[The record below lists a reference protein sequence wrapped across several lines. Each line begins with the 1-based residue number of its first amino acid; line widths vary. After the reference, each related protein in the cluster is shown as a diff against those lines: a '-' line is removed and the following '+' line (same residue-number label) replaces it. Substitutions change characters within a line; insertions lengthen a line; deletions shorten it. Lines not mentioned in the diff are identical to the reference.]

1 MRKIF
6 SFFFIIFV
14 LNLYFP
20 SKAIDLPKH
29 YKFPKDYFEGKH
41 YDSVKGLF
49 LIATEKM
56 RDPRFEKTVILIL
69 EHDKNGAL
77 GIIVNKKL
85 GNINL
90 GSLFSNIQD
99 SLANKKKLYNFEI
112 PIYWGGPVDEN
123 KILILHSNDYKNKTT
138 IKYDNISTSSDLNT
152 LVQIAEKKGPER
164 SLVAIGLSAW
174 DKGQLDGEIEMES
187 WTLSE
192 MNMNIIFEL
201 ENNKKWL
208 KAINNSFVRL

>member
-1 MRKIF
+1 
-6 SFFFIIFV
+6 
-14 LNLYFP
+14 
-20 SKAIDLPKH
+20 
-29 YKFPKDYFEGKH
+29 
-41 YDSVKGLF
+41 
-49 LIATEKM
+49 M

-77 GIIVNKKL
+77 GVVVNKKL
-85 GNINL
+85 GKINL
-90 GSLFSNIQD
+90 GSLVSNIQD
-99 SLANKKKLYNFEI
+99 SSLNKKKLYDFEI
-112 PIYWGGPVDEN
+112 PIYWGGPVDKN

-138 IKYDNISTSSDLNT
+138 IKYDNLSTSSDLNI
-152 LVQIAEKKGPER
+152 LVQIAEKKVPER
-164 SLVAIGLSAW
+164 SLVAIGLSVW

-208 KAINNSFVRL
+208 KAINSSFVRL